1 LLLALHRHRENTAS
15 HHRASWVRV
24 RVRARAVVK
33 TFRRNVVAENLSVSD
48 SALRRRQARVRMSVV
63 ARNSDRN
70 RQFASQ

>member
-1 LLLALHRHRENTAS
+1 
-15 HHRASWVRV
+15 
-24 RVRARAVVK
+24 VK

-48 SALRRRQARVRMSVV
+48 SALRRQQARVRMSVV